1 MPLVSFI
8 IPYYNLPLDLIR
20 RCVESVAAVSLDSG
34 EREIIVV
41 DDGSKE
47 DVSKQLRD
55 VCPDLIYIRRTNGG
69 LSAAR
74 NTGIEAAT
82 GEYIQFVDG
91 DDRLIPNVY
100 DKCVDKLRETRADM
114 LMFRHTEDERAVVEK
129 KPYVGLFS
137 GTDFM
142 MDHNLRASACGYVFR
157 KALIGDDIRFTAG
170 IYHEDEDFT
179 PRVVINAEKLIYTD
193 ATAYF
198 YTLRNGSITTKK
210 DDGHILKRLDDK
222 RDIIFGLWELCSRL
236 YFYDYMAMER
246 RVRQLTMDYIF
257 NIITSRRGWQEL
269 RSRLSELKGRG
280 LFPLPIKRYTLK
292 YYIFASLADTYPGL
306 LLLSAVLRMVKRNR

>member
-1 MPLVSFI
+1 MPLISFI

-20 RCVESVAAVSLDSG
+20 GCVESVTAVSLDSG

-41 DDGSKE
+41 DDGSTVDVKE
-47 DVSKQLRD
+47 QLLD
-55 VCPDLIYIRRTNGG
+55 VCPDLIYIRRENGG

-100 DKCVDKLRETRADM
+100 DKCVDKLRETRAD
-114 LMFRHTEDERAVVEK
+114 LLLFRHTEDEKAVVENA
-129 KPYVGLFS
+129 PYAGPFF

-142 MDHNLRASACGYVFR
+142 MEHNLRASACGYVFR
-157 KALIGDDIRFTAG
+157 KTLIGDDIRFKVG
-170 IYHEDEDFT
+170 IYHEDEEFT
-179 PRVVINAEKLIYTD
+179 PRVVINAEKLLYTD

-198 YTLRNGSITTKK
+198 YTLRNDSITTKK
-210 DDGHILKRLDDK
+210 DDIHIRKRLDDK
-222 RDIIFGLWELCSRL
+222 RDIIFGLRE
-236 YFYDYMAMER
+236 FYSGLPFYGYMAMER

-257 NIITSRRGWQEL
+257 NIMTSGRGWQEL
-269 RSRLSELKGRG
+269 RSRLSELKEKG
-280 LFPLPIKRYTLK
+280 LFPLPLKHYTLK

-306 LLLSAVLRMVKRNR
+306 LLLSKVLRTAKRKR

>member
-55 VCPDLIYIRRTNGG
+55 VCTDLIYIRRTNGG

-100 DKCVDKLRETRADM
+100 EKCVDKLREKRAD
-114 LMFRHTEDERAVVEK
+114 LLLFRHAEDETAVVGDA
-129 KPYVGLFS
+129 PYAELLS
-137 GTDFM
+137 GVEFM
-142 MDHNLRASACGYVFR
+142 MKHNLRAPAWGYVFR
-157 KALIGDDIRFTAG
+157 RTLIGDDIRFAVG

-179 PRVVINAEKLIYTD
+179 PRVVINAGKMLYTD
-193 ATAYF
+193 STPYF
-198 YTLRNGSITTKK
+198 YTLRNGSITTKR
-210 DDGHILKRLDDK
+210 DERHTRKRLDDK
-222 RDIIFGLWELCSRL
+222 RDIIIGLWEYCNTLTSCR
-236 YFYDYMAMER
+236 FRAMER
-246 RVRQLTMDYIF
+246 RVRQLAMDYIF
-257 NIITSRRGWQEL
+257 NIITNRREWHEL
-269 RSRLSELKGRG
+269 LTRLRELKEKG
-280 LFPLPIKRYTLK
+280 LFPLPLKHYTTK
-292 YYIFASLADTYPGL
+292 YYIFALLANTYPGL
-306 LLLSAVLRMVKRNR
+306 LLLSAVLRMVKRKR